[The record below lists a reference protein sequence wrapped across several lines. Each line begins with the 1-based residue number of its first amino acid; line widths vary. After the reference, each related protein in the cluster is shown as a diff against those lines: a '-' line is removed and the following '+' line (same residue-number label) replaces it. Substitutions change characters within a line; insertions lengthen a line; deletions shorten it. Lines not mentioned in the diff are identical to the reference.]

1 MSGTLLETVDER
13 GVATLT
19 LNRPEQHNAF
29 DDGLIAALTASLHRL
44 GAAPGIRAV
53 VLAGAGQSFS
63 AGADLAWMRRIAGQS
78 FDSNLADAAGLAGL
92 MHSLDRLPK
101 PTLALVHG
109 AAYGGGVGL
118 AACCDVAIA
127 AESARFCLSE
137 VRLGLIPATIGPY
150 VVNAIGPRWAR
161 RLFQT
166 AEVFSAE
173 RARAIGLVHEVV
185 PDDRLEAA
193 GAEVLRDILRGA
205 PGAQAEAKDLVFL
218 CEGRPVDP
226 DLGRET
232 GRRIAERRASDEG
245 QAGMA
250 AFLDKRL
257 APWRRD

>member
-44 GAAPGIRAV
+44 GAAAGIRAV

-150 VVNAIGPRWAR
+150 VVNAIGPRWA
-161 RLFQT
+161 
-166 AEVFSAE
+166 
-173 RARAIGLVHEVV
+173 
-185 PDDRLEAA
+185 
-193 GAEVLRDILRGA
+193 
-205 PGAQAEAKDLVFL
+205 
-218 CEGRPVDP
+218 
-226 DLGRET
+226 
-232 GRRIAERRASDEG
+232 
-245 QAGMA
+245 
-250 AFLDKRL
+250 
-257 APWRRD
+257 

>member
-1 MSGTLLETVDER
+1 MSGTLLEAVDER

-44 GAAPGIRAV
+44 GADPGIRAV

-63 AGADLAWMRRIAGQS
+63 AGAALAWMRRIADQS

-118 AACCDVAIA
+118 AACCDIAIA

-226 DLGRET
+226 DLRRET

-250 AFLDKRL
+250 AFLDKRF